1 MSLIL
6 TLSASIFILDYFL
19 KLYLTNNFSHSTL
32 PLIDNILHI
41 TVVFNK
47 GAAFGI
53 LQNHTFL
60 LVIIGIIFIAALL
73 VILFKDKSRTLTD
86 NIVFGLIIG
95 GASSNLFDRIVYGH
109 VIDYIQVPIWKVFGR
124 TWPVFNISDSCICIA
139 AVILVI
145 KIFKKSG

>member
-6 TLSASIFILDYFL
+6 ALGTSIFILDYFI
-19 KLYLTNNFSHSTL
+19 KLYLKNNFVFESI
-32 PLIDNILHI
+32 PLIKNILHI

-53 LQNHTFL
+53 MQKHTYFL
-60 LVIIGIIFIAALL
+60 VLIGILFIGALL
-73 VILFKDKSRTLTD
+73 VILFKDKKRTLSD

-95 GASSNLFDRIVYGH
+95 GASSNLFDRIVYGY
-109 VIDYIQVPIWKVFGR
+109 VIDYIQIPIWKVFGR

-139 AVILVI
+139 AIILAI
-145 KIFKKSG
+145 KILKKSG